1 MHLANQHQTRKHIS
15 MFCTLSAVIH
25 FFNSRKTT
33 SAIALLFFL
42 LTALMSF
49 YASAEDIIESHGFA
63 LYGDLKYPEKF
74 THFDYANPNA
84 PKGGHLKLAGFGSF
98 DSLNPYTL
106 KGISPFNTPGQFI
119 YGFSELNETL
129 LIGTGSYSTSADET
143 QSAYGLIAESI
154 RYPSDI
160 SWVEFKINPKAFFH
174 DKHPV
179 DAADI
184 VFSYNTLI
192 KKGHPRYQ
200 LMLLGVESVKATNK
214 MTVRFT
220 FKDKHQRANILRAGE
235 LPVLPEHFW
244 QTKDFE
250 RSSEIKPLLSGPYQI
265 SDYKIGQQITFNRVK
280 NFWATDLNVY
290 QGRYNFDTVSIDYY
304 RDHSVA
310 FEGFKAG
317 QFDLFY
323 DYTAKNWAMA
333 YDFPAI
339 QQNRVSKEEIVHE
352 IPSSTQA
359 FFFNVRRPIFQDKR
373 VREAL
378 SLMFDF
384 EWTNKSLFNDAY
396 KRNQSFYPNS
406 DFQALGL
413 PSSGELALLK
423 PFKDALPEPLY
434 TQAFKLSQSKAD
446 GNIRKQLRKAS
457 KLLKAAGW
465 KLEDQKLV
473 HAITGKT
480 FEFEIIM
487 RQAGIQRVTLPFI
500 KNLEKLGITAT
511 PRLIDTAQYKVRLDQ
526 FDFDMTIVSLSQ
538 GHAPSYE
545 QRDYFHSSTSMQEG
559 SQNYAGINN
568 PVIDSLID
576 TVLSAKNRPELV
588 TAMKALDRVLL
599 WEHYTIPNW
608 HLNYHRLASW
618 KKFERPQNNT
628 NQRSLTPYKLGV
640 ENWWAKE

>member
-1 MHLANQHQTRKHIS
+1 
-15 MFCTLSAVIH
+15 MFCSVSTAFHLL
-25 FFNSRKTT
+25 NSRKTT
-33 SAIALLFFL
+33 HTIALLL
-42 LTALMSF
+42 MMLTALMSS
-49 YASAEDIIESHGFA
+49 YAYSEDIIESHGFA
-63 LYGDLKYPEKF
+63 LYGDLKYLNNFE
-74 THFDYANPNA
+74 HFDYVNPNA

-129 LIGTGSYSTSADET
+129 MIGTGSYSPSADET
-143 QSAYGLIAESI
+143 QSAYGLIAKSI

-160 SWVEFKINPKAFFH
+160 SWVEFNINPKAFFH
-174 DKHPV
+174 DQHPV

-184 VFSYNTLI
+184 VFSYKTLVE
-192 KKGHPRYQ
+192 KGHPRYQ
-200 LMLLGVESVKATNK
+200 LMLLGVESVEATDA

-220 FKDKHQRANILRAGE
+220 FKDTHQRANILRAGE
-235 LPVLPEHFW
+235 LPVLPQHFW

-250 RSSEIKPLLSGPYQI
+250 RSSEVKPLLSGPYQI
-265 SDYKIGQQITFNRVK
+265 SDYKIGQQITLERVK
-280 NFWATDLNVY
+280 NFWAQDLNVY
-290 QGRYNFDTVSIDYY
+290 QGRYNFDRVSIDYY

-323 DYTAKNWAMA
+323 DYTAKNWAMS

-339 QQNRVSKEEIVHE
+339 EQGKVSKEEIVHE

-359 FFFNVRRPIFQDKR
+359 FFFNIRRPIFQDKR

-406 DFQALGL
+406 DFQAVGL
-413 PSSGELALLK
+413 PGPGELTLLN
-423 PFKDALPEPLY
+423 PFKDILPESLY
-434 TQAFKLSQSKAD
+434 THPFKLSQSNAD
-446 GNIRKQLRKAS
+446 GNIRKQLRKAN

-465 KLEDQKLV
+465 ELKDQKLV
-473 HAITGKT
+473 HKKTGET

-500 KNLEKLGITAT
+500 KNLEKLGITAI

-559 SQNYAGINN
+559 SQNYAGINH
-568 PVIDSLID
+568 PVVDALID

-608 HLNYHRLASW
+608 HLNYHRLAFW
-618 KKFERPQNNT
+618 NKFERPKNKITQS
-628 NQRSLTPYKLGV
+628 SLTPYKLGV
-640 ENWWAKE
+640 ENWWTAQQ